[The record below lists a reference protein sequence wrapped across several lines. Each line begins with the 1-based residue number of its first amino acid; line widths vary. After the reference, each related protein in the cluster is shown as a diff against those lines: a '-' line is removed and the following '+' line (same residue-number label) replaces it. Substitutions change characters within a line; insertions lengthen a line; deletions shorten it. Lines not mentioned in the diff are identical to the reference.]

1 MEELTK
7 RHIHTLDFEKVLT
20 LLKKQA
26 ATADGKQAAEAL
38 EPSYDFYEVK
48 RLQSETLSA
57 YKLIAKYSAPSFGGT
72 VNVNGQLSRA
82 CSGGVLSAGELLN
95 VASVLRVIRS
105 LSQWR
110 DNHCP
115 DDTALMPYFSALF
128 PNKYLEDRINDA
140 IISEEEI
147 SDRASPALF
156 DIRRKKKAQGDKS
169 RDKLDGMIHS
179 KTVQKFLQANH

>member
-95 VASVLRVIRS
+95 VARCPSGGIIIVPTIR
-105 LSQWR
+105 L
-110 DNHCP
+110 
-115 DDTALMPYFSALF
+115 
-128 PNKYLEDRINDA
+128 
-140 IISEEEI
+140 
-147 SDRASPALF
+147 
-156 DIRRKKKAQGDKS
+156 
-169 RDKLDGMIHS
+169 
-179 KTVQKFLQANH
+179 